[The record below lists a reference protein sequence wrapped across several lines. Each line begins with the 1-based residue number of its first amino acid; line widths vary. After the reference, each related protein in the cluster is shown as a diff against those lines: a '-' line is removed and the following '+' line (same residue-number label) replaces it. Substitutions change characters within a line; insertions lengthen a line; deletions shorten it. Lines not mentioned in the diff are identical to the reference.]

1 MANQINLQPDILD
14 LSLYAGDG
22 VEFRVL
28 CTNSAGAPV
37 DISGS
42 VSAVV
47 RLERLTP
54 DPPIVS
60 FAVNLVDAYLGKII
74 LSLTGDQ
81 TMQLAMHPSSKSGK
95 FLGVWDLQWV
105 PAGSQP
111 RTMCQGKVECVVD
124 VTR

>member
-1 MANQINLQPDILD
+1 MANQIRLLPDVLD

-28 CTNSAGAPV
+28 CTNSAGAPI
-37 DISGS
+37 DITGS
-42 VSAVV
+42 ISAQV

-60 FAVNLVDAYLGKII
+60 FAVNMVDAYQGKIT
-74 LSLTGDQ
+74 LSLTGEQ
-81 TMQLAMHPSSKSGK
+81 TTALVNDPSSKNGK
-95 FLGVWDLQWV
+95 FVGVWDLQWS
-105 PAGSQP
+105 PANTEP
-111 RTMCQGKVECVVD
+111 RTMCQGKLECTAD

>member
-1 MANQINLQPDILD
+1 MANKISLLPDVLD
-14 LSLYAGDG
+14 LLLYAGDG

-28 CTNSAGAPV
+28 CTNGAGAPI
-37 DISGS
+37 DITG
-42 VSAVV
+42 VVNAQV

-60 FAVNLVDAYLGKII
+60 FGVNSVDAYLGII
-74 LSLTGDQ
+74 LLSLTGEQ
-81 TMQLAMHPSSKSGK
+81 TAQLSAHPSSKSGK
-95 FLGVWDLQWV
+95 FVGVWDLQWT

-111 RTMCQGKVECVVD
+111 RTMCQGKVECVSD

>member
-1 MANQINLQPDILD
+1 MANRIDLTPDVLD
-14 LSLYAGDG
+14 LMLYAGDG

-28 CTNSAGAPV
+28 CTNGSGAPV

-54 DPPIVS
+54 DPPIVA

-81 TMQLAMHPSSKSGK
+81 TMQLAMHPSSKAGK
-95 FLGVWDLQWV
+95 FIGVWDLQWT